1 MKSVAELKFFQ
12 NRIGI
17 DYTYS
22 YQNVVDQIFS
32 VPLAGSTG
40 ITSLLMNGGKVHTSS
55 HEVVLYLTP
64 LATKNLQWD
73 LNFNFSK
80 IDNYVDELAEGVES
94 IFIGGFVTPQ
104 VRAGIGD
111 TYPVIY
117 GDSFLRNEDGKIV
130 VDDDPSSPNYGFPIQ
145 GEPGCNWKSL
155 S

>member
-1 MKSVAELKFFQ
+1 
-12 NRIGI
+12 
-17 DYTYS
+17 
-22 YQNVVDQIFS
+22 
-32 VPLAGSTG
+32 
-40 ITSLLMNGGKVHTSS
+40 VHTSS

-94 IFIGGFVTPQ
+94 IFIGGFSTPQ

-130 VDDDPSSPNYGFPIQ
+130 VDDDPSSMNYGFPIQ
-145 GEPGCNWKSL
+145 GEPAVIGKVSPIL
-155 S
+155 FSEAVPV